1 MTNAPVIAV
10 LDYGIGN
17 LRSAQKAFEHVG
29 AKAFLTNQEDL
40 ILNAD
45 SIVLPGVGSFG
56 RCITALQGSGLELSL
71 IHISEPT
78 RPY

>member
-45 SIVLPGVGSFG
+45 AIVLPGVGSFD
-56 RCITALQGSGLELSL
+56 TAIENLEKYYVKNLS
-71 IHISEPT
+71 SNWEKT
-78 RPY
+78 SSWE